1 MPGGKKVYQ
10 SAPCK
15 SEYTNTESKTVE
27 HVFGSD
33 GICEKCGQPQ
43 IAYTVT
49 IPATVELGTTATIKA
64 KDVILPNGKTLNVKV
79 AEGSEFKVALD
90 GNPALDTCEY
100 TVTDVTNK
108 TATKEVTPLV
118 PVLTA
123 VSGESEKNVKL
134 QFNKPESTT
143 YSGTYTGTV
152 TFTVSVDNKS

>member
-1 MPGGKKVYQ
+1 
-10 SAPCK
+10 
-15 SEYTNTESKTVE
+15 
-27 HVFGSD
+27 
-33 GICEKCGQPQ
+33 
-43 IAYTVT
+43 
-49 IPATVELGTTATIKA
+49 
-64 KDVILPNGKTLNVKV
+64 V

-118 PVLTA
+118 PVLAA
-123 VSGESEKNVKL
+123 VSGESEKTVEL

-143 YSGTYTGTV
+143 YSGTYSGTV